1 MLENVH
7 PGEVLQ
13 EDFLVPLNISAYRL
27 SKEIGVTQIQIS
39 QVIRGMRSVTPSLAL
54 RLAVYFGTTA
64 KFWLNLQALYDLE
77 EEHERLK
84 ETLSGIRPISETL
97 ITV

>member
-13 EDFLVPLNISAYRL
+13 EDFPIPLGISAYRL
-27 SKEIGVTQIQIS
+27 SKEIRVTQIQIS
-39 QVIRGMRSVTPSLAL
+39 QIIRGNRSISPAMAL

-77 EEHERLK
+77 EERERLK
-84 ETLSGIRPISETL
+84 EALAEIRPVSEPL
-97 ITV
+97 LAA